1 MSIAF
6 LDPGNIESDL
16 QTGAA
21 AGFKVLKLG
30 LCAGS
35 VGRAAASWLRPWR
48 AVWGVCLGIGI
59 KFKCQAHAFGGS
71 WGDVPREAPPERRL
85 YCRGG
90 LSTPP
95 SLCPGGA
102 VLTEGLLCS
111 LTAALGAALGHCVG
125 PALPE
130 AGCPARR
137 GDRQGLG

>member
-1 MSIAF
+1 MRLGGVGGMS
-6 LDPGNIESDL
+6 PGKPL
-16 QTGAA
+16 QKEDCT
-21 AGFKVLKLG
+21 
-30 LCAGS
+30 
-35 VGRAAASWLRPWR
+35 VG
-48 AVWGVCLGIGI
+48 
-59 KFKCQAHAFGGS
+59 
-71 WGDVPREAPPERRL
+71 
-85 YCRGG
+85 GG